1 MIKFSDVCADYSIP
15 YFNEDCSKK
24 MIKEISEI
32 NIDNVDKCMNDE
44 VNVINDSIKNTN
56 NNKPNSLIIEDYDS
70 FKNNRIY
77 RFPQIEING
86 TKYKGS
92 WYGKHVF
99 NSICANSKDPV
110 CSKEI
115 TTEYVETETINIV
128 PAWLII
134 LIISVVILILVLV
147 ILCYRRYVNKLIET
161 SIESRIF
168 SQTSNSIGNYT
179 KMDKDTISIK

>member
-15 YFNEDCSKK
+15 YFNEECSKK
-24 MIKEISEI
+24 MMQEI
-32 NIDNVDKCMNDE
+32 NLDQEIVSKCMTNEITRFKDE
-44 VNVINDSIKNTN
+44 VNKQD
-56 NNKPNSLIIEDYDS
+56 SLIINDYES

-77 RFPQIEING
+77 RYPQIEING

-92 WYGKHVF
+92 WFGKHVF
-99 NSICANSKDPV
+99 NSICANSNNPV
-110 CSKEI
+110 CAKEI
-115 TTEYVETETINIV
+115 VTDYEYDGRIFYEV
-128 PAWLII
+128 PTWLVI
-134 LIISVVILILVLV
+134 LIVFAVLLILVLV

-168 SQTSNSIGNYT
+168 SQTNNSIGNYT